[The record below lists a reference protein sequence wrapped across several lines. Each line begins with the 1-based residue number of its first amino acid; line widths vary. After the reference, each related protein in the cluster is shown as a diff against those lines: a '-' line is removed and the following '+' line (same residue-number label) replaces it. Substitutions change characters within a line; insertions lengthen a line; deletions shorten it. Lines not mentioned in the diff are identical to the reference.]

1 MPRAGQVQEE
11 DLNRTMKA
19 SGGAIT
25 FTVYD
30 MKDITLRSCET
41 FEESPKSTSCTII
54 LRGGAEQFMEE
65 TEMSLH
71 DSIMIFPIFQFLV
84 RFNTEGILM
93 FDRFKV
99 ATAGY
104 NKELCRTLPVSSPA
118 LSLAI
123 HFLDKYRYYMICN
136 HCKHDAFWFHLFR
149 PSIYIYNW
157 ITVPQYLY
165 SRLKIYGPCHTFIF
179 IPTPSVKS

>member
-1 MPRAGQVQEE
+1 MQQQILLLKDGTESAGGKLPITDVATKYFADRDMFCAGQVQEG

-25 FTVYD
+25 STVHD
-30 MKDITLRSCET
+30 MNDITLRSCET

-65 TEMSLH
+65 TERSLH

-104 NKELCRTLPVSSPA
+104 NKELCRTLQNFA
-118 LSLAI
+118 CI
-123 HFLDKYRYYMICN
+123 
-136 HCKHDAFWFHLFR
+136 
-149 PSIYIYNW
+149 
-157 ITVPQYLY
+157 
-165 SRLKIYGPCHTFIF
+165 
-179 IPTPSVKS
+179 